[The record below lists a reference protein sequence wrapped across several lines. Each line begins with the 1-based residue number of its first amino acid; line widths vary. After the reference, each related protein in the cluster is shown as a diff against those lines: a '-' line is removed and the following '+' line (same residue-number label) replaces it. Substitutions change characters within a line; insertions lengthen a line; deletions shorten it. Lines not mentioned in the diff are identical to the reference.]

1 MKKIIYL
8 LFFLFS
14 GFLIYHIFFKKSEIE
29 KIQER
34 HSKLLEN
41 HPFNT
46 KKHLSKD
53 ERLNLGVPPNEY
65 LTDQYL
71 LSINPY
77 TGKSHPENIYKVQQ
91 ELKKKRAYQQR
102 TPGDGIDNQWVERG
116 PNNVGGRTRMVMF
129 DPNDNTH
136 KRVFAGG
143 VSGGLW
149 VNDDI
154 TDANSSWTQVGIDD
168 NLSVTCMAV
177 DPNNSQIMYIGTGEL
192 YNPQQALGNGIWKS
206 TDGGATWNNVYQI
219 RGTTT
224 NSGTIEVPGTYFM
237 TDIIVRDADGN
248 SATTDDS
255 EVFAAIGGSFYSS
268 NPISTYVGR
277 NDYGIYKSTDDGAN
291 WSQITL
297 DVNGNAVAPNDFEL
311 STDNTLWLST
321 TRNINGDGGGRIY
334 SSTDGTSFTL
344 KHTIT
349 DGRRTEIAVSKT
361 NANTLY
367 VLGEVGTIS
376 GSSFVAPFISL
387 LKTTDAF
394 ATSPTS
400 LTLPNDATSS
410 IPADDFTRSQ
420 AWYNL
425 VIEVDHSNDAIAYV
439 GGINL
444 FRTTDSGTSWSQ
456 LSKTSP
462 TGNLSGITVSYV
474 HADQHSWAFH
484 PTDANIA
491 VIGNDGGVFY
501 ATSLSAAS
509 SSDTAI
515 EERNKDYNTI
525 QFYNAAIS
533 QTTDPEY
540 IVGGNQDNGN
550 LFFDD
555 ASTGI
560 NEAIKVTRGDGG
572 HCFIDKDGGYMI
584 VSNLYNNIFRY
595 NLDVPYTGTKVTI
608 QADNSTGS
616 FINAMA
622 LDENLDILY
631 SNGGDHLARYTDITT
646 NSPTRTNITDALIVN
661 VSAIKVSPFTTTSS
675 KVFLGTRAGKLIKVE
690 IANTATQTVTDI
702 SGGSFL
708 GNISSVEFGA
718 SEDEIMVT
726 FYNFGVES
734 IWFTEDGGTSWANKE
749 GNFPDI
755 NVRCILM
762 NPLNNDE
769 VIVGSELGVWNTS
782 NFKDAS
788 PVWNQSYNGMS
799 NVVVTSLSLR
809 TVDNTILASTYG
821 RGFYTGQFKGNDLTI
836 WTGNVDTDW
845 TNAGNW
851 SNGLPAID
859 IDVKIPNTTIKP
871 VLNSSVTIDNL
882 SIETSA
888 ELTLNEQAALTLK
901 ENLINEGTLTINSTE
916 ANSGS
921 IIVEGTSTGNITYNR
936 AVSTDWHLVSSPVT
950 SQNYDNDWVA
960 ANSIASG
967 TFNTSQRGIAT
978 YDNNLGNWDYM
989 LEGESSTFTAGKGY
1003 STLRTSAGNLSF
1015 TGTILTTDTT
1025 EEIVNGTSK
1034 AFNLIGNVY
1043 PSYMPLNINA
1053 DATNNFLTTN
1063 SGVLEEQTIWI
1074 WNGSSYPPINHTS
1087 SSQFIAPGQGFF
1099 VKSKPAGGSVSFTTA
1114 MQNHQSSSFI
1124 KSQQSRPEIRVI
1136 FSSGKNE
1143 KYADV
1148 FYIDNTTVGFDNG
1161 YDSSLYAGVSSN
1173 FEIYTKLINQE
1184 KDMNLAIQSIPKDFS
1199 IVIPVGIIAP
1209 ENTAIQIN
1217 FEAKNIDASKYIYL
1231 EDREKGIFTLMNTN
1245 EAFYTFT
1252 SSSSINGSG
1261 RFFIHTSSE
1270 TLGTD
1275 DLVSSTIQIVVK
1287 DDKIQFLNLPSGK
1300 KTIKLYDILGKLIQ
1314 TENLIDKDYYPIK
1327 NLPKGIYIVSLDTE
1341 KRSLQKK
1348 IMLQ

>member
-1 MKKIIYL
+1 MKKIVYL
-8 LFFLFS
+8 LIFLFL
-14 GFLIYHIFFKKSEIE
+14 GLLIYYTFFKKTEIE

-34 HSKLLEN
+34 HYKLVEN

-46 KKHLSKD
+46 KKQFSKY

-65 LTDQYL
+65 LAYQYL

-91 ELKKKRAYQQR
+91 ELKEKRAYQQR
-102 TPGDGIDNQWVERG
+102 TPGDAIDNQWIERG

-129 DPNDNTH
+129 DPNDMTH

-154 TDANSSWTQVGIDD
+154 TDENSSWTQVGIDD

-224 NSGTIEVPGTYFM
+224 NSGTIEVSGTYFM
-237 TDIIVRDADGN
+237 TDIIVRDADGSN
-248 SATTDDS
+248 VTTDDS

-268 NPISTYVGR
+268 NPISTYIGR

-297 DVNGNAVAPNDFEL
+297 DVNGNSVAPNNFEL

-334 SSTDGTSFTL
+334 SSIDGTSFTL

-361 NANTLY
+361 NTNTVY

-376 GSSFVAPFISL
+376 GSNFVAPFISL

-400 LTLPNDATSS
+400 LTLPNDETSS
-410 IPADDFTRSQ
+410 ISADDFTRSQ

-456 LSKTSP
+456 LSKTTPSTVL
-462 TGNLSGITVSYV
+462 TGTTVSYV
-474 HADQHSWAFH
+474 HADHHSMAFH
-484 PTDANIA
+484 PTDSNIA
-491 VIGNDGGVFY
+491 VFGNDGGVFY
-501 ATSLSAAS
+501 ATSLSAAPT
-509 SSDTAI
+509 SDTAI

-540 IVGGNQDNGN
+540 IIGGTQDNGN
-550 LFFDD
+550 LFLDE
-555 ASTGI
+555 ATSGI
-560 NEAIKVTRGDGG
+560 NAAVKTNRGDGT
-572 HCFIDKDGGYMI
+572 HCFIDKDGGYMLI
-584 VSNLYNNIFRY
+584 SNLYNIIYRY
-595 NLDVPYTGTKVTI
+595 DLPYTGTGVTI
-608 QADNSTGS
+608 ASSSDGR
-616 FINAMA
+616 FVNAMA
-622 LDENLDILY
+622 LDDNLDILY
-631 SNGGDHLARYTDITT
+631 SNGDTHLARYTDITT

-661 VSAIKVSPFTTTSS
+661 ISAIKVSPFTTASS

-690 IANTATQTVTDI
+690 NANTATPTFTDI

-718 SEDEIMVT
+718 SENEIMVT

-734 IWFTEDGGTSWANKE
+734 IWYTDNGGTTWANKE

-788 PVWNQSYNGMS
+788 PIWNQSYNGMS

-809 TVDNTILASTYG
+809 TVDNTILASTFG
-821 RGFYTGQFKGNDLTI
+821 RGFYTGQFKGNDLTS
-836 WTGNVDTDW
+836 WTGAIDTDW

-851 SNGLPAID
+851 SNVLPEID
-859 IDVKIPNTTIKP
+859 IDVKIPNTTIQP
-871 VLNSSVTIDNL
+871 VLNSTVIIDNL
-882 SIETSA
+882 SIENNA

-901 ENLINEGTLTINSTE
+901 ENLINEGALNINSTE
-916 ANSGS
+916 TNSGS

-950 SQNYDNDWVA
+950 GQNYDNDWVA

-967 TFNTSQRGIAT
+967 TSNTSQRGIAS
-978 YDNNLGNWDYM
+978 YDNIQGKWDYM
-989 LEGESSTFTAGKGY
+989 LAGESSSFEEGKGY
-1003 STLRTSAGNLSF
+1003 STLRTSAGNLTF
-1015 TGTILTTDTT
+1015 TGTILTTNST
-1025 EEIVNGTSK
+1025 EEIVKGTSN

-1043 PSYMPLNINA
+1043 PSYIPLNTNA
-1053 DATNNFLTTN
+1053 DVTNNFLTIN

-1087 SSQFIAPGQGFF
+1087 SSKFIAPGQGFF
-1099 VKSKPAGGSVSFTTA
+1099 VKSKSVGGSVYFTTA

-1124 KSQQSRPEIRVI
+1124 KSEQVRPEIRL
-1136 FSSGKNE
+1136 FLSSGKNE

-1148 FYIDNTTVGFDNG
+1148 FYIDNTTEGFDNG
-1161 YDSSLYAGVSSN
+1161 YDSSLYAGVSSS
-1173 FEIYTKLINQE
+1173 FEVYTKLVNE
-1184 KDMNLAIQSIPKDFS
+1184 EEDMKLAIQSIPKDFS
-1199 IVIPVGIIAP
+1199 IIIPVGIIAP
-1209 ENTAIQIN
+1209 ANTAIQIN
-1217 FEAKNIDASKYIYL
+1217 LEAKNIDVTKRVYL
-1231 EDREKGIFTLMNTN
+1231 EDREKETFTLMKTN

-1270 TLGTD
+1270 TLGID
-1275 DLVSSTIQIVVK
+1275 DLDSSTIQIFVNE
-1287 DDKIQFLNLPSGK
+1287 DKIQFLNLPSGK
-1300 KTIKLYDILGKLIQ
+1300 KSIKLYDVLGKLIR

-1327 NLPKGIYIVSLDTE
+1327 NLPKGLYIIYLDT
-1341 KRSLQKK
+1341 KKGSLQKK
-1348 IMLQ
+1348 IILQ